1 MSEHP
6 QTTIGEVTQ
15 LLNLHAE
22 GQSDAFDQLVG
33 ALYQHLCQAA
43 QSQLNKVGPQ
53 ATINAND
60 LVHEVYLKLKKSAHF
75 SAHNRGHFLALAAT
89 AMRQVVLD
97 RLKAKG
103 SQKRGGQ
110 LMATTLADHKAVIH
124 DQVDEILMVNESLQA
139 LREVD
144 SRLAETVECRYFA
157 GYDEAQTAEALGVS
171 TRTVRR
177 YWVTAKNLLKQQF
190 S

>member
-1 MSEHP
+1 MEERPPTS
-6 QTTIGEVTQ
+6 IGEVTQ
-15 LLNLHAE
+15 LLNLHAAGE
-22 GQSDAFDQLVG
+22 QGAFDQLVG

-43 QSQLNKVGPQ
+43 QSQLNKVGPH

-75 SAHNRGHFLALAAT
+75 AAHNRGHFLALAAT

-97 RLKAKG
+97 RLKAKS

-110 LMATTLADHKAVIH
+110 LMATTLADHKAVINDH
-124 DQVDEILMVNESLQA
+124 VDEIIMVNDSLQA

-144 SRLAETVECRYFA
+144 GRLADTVECRYFA

-171 TRTVRR
+171 VRTVRR
-177 YWVTAKNLLKQQF
+177 YWVTAKNLLKQQL